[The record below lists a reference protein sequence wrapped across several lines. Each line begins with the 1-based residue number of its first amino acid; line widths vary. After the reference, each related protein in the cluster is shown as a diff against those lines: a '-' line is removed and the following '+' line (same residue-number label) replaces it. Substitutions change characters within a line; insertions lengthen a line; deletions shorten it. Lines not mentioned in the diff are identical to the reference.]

1 MAVRKREDQQAR
13 WQDGKMARC
22 MILESFNSG
31 DVMMAEESLRR

>member
-1 MAVRKREDQQAR
+1 MTVRKEGRPAIKAR
-13 WQDGKMARC
+13 KMARC